1 MVSGPTVNAATQ
13 LKPIATTSTMQATP
27 SAPADDDAAF
37 ISYLRQLLNG
47 PDREWKK
54 AKTAGD
60 ILDRHLTLIRAI
72 KQLDELNWGRSAGGY
87 QVSSGKLL

>member
-1 MVSGPTVNAATQ
+1 
-13 LKPIATTSTMQATP
+13 MQATP
-27 SAPADDDAAF
+27 SAPTDDDAAF
-37 ISYLRQLLNG
+37 ISYLCQLLNG

>member
-1 MVSGPTVNAATQ
+1 
-13 LKPIATTSTMQATP
+13 MQATP
-27 SAPADDDAAF
+27 SAPTDDDAAF

-60 ILDRHLTLIRAI
+60 ILDRHLTHQSHQAV
-72 KQLDELNWGRSAGGY
+72 G
-87 QVSSGKLL
+87 